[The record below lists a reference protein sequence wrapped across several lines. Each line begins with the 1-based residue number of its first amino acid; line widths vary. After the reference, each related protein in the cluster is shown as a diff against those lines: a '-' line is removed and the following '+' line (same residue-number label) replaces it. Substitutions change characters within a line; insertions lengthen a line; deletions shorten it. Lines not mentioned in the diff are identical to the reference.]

1 MLLVGIG
8 GSGRQSLARLASSIC
23 EYNTFQ
29 IEVTKHYRKQ
39 EFRDGTSGWA
49 LKRGRDFRM
58 KDKPL
63 SSAMPSG
70 EMALAFVCWECLWE
84 GPPAQRL
91 RMGSLK

>member
-39 EFRDGTSGWA
+39 EFRDGTAGF
-49 LKRGRDFRM
+49 LNTGRGFRM
-58 KDKPL
+58 KAELPGSEL
-63 SSAMPSG
+63 
-70 EMALAFVCWECLWE
+70 ALAFVCWECSWLGKVLQLRGSGWE
-84 GPPAQRL
+84 V
-91 RMGSLK
+91 